1 LRYKEEMHARLNRLF
16 APDGKCFDLAI
27 DHGAF
32 NQHDFLTGIEDMGKT
47 VAAAI
52 AAEPDAVQLTVGQ
65 AHYLQNALGRQ
76 KPSLVLRLDTANV
89 YARELPGYLF
99 AQTIAAPIET
109 ALRLDAA
116 CVIVNLFY
124 TPDRAELY
132 HQCIQNLCAVKAE
145 CERFGMP
152 LMVEP
157 LVMMPGLR
165 GAYESD
171 GHAGRLVPLV
181 RQAAE
186 LGADI
191 IKCDPTINAGDFHRV
206 VEAGGGRPVLARGG
220 GRMEETAILMRTWEL
235 MQQGA
240 AGIVYGRNVLQHPDP
255 QRMTRAFMAV
265 VHEGATAEEA
275 ARLLAQ

>member
-1 LRYKEEMHARLNRLF
+1 MSVLPRLNRLF

-32 NQHDFLTGIEDMGKT
+32 NEHDFLTGIEDIGRT

-52 AAEPDAVQLTVGQ
+52 EAGPDAIQLSVGQ
-65 AHYLQNALGRQ
+65 AHFLQHARVR
-76 KPSLVLRLDTANV
+76 PRPALVLRVDTSNV
-89 YARELPGYLF
+89 YTREVPNYVF
-99 AQTIAAPIET
+99 AQTIAAPVEA
-109 ALRLDAA
+109 ALRLDAS
-116 CVIVNLFY
+116 CVVVNLLY

-132 HQCIQNLCAVKAE
+132 HQSIQNLCAIKAE

-157 LVMMPGLR
+157 LVMLPGAR
-165 GAYESD
+165 GTYESD

-191 IKCDPTINAGDFHRV
+191 IKCDPTINSADFHRV
-206 VEAGGGRPVLARGG
+206 VEAAGGRPVLARGG

-235 MQQGA
+235 MQEGA
-240 AGIVYGRNVLQHPDP
+240 SGIVYGRNVLQHPHP
-255 QRMTRAFMAV
+255 RRIMRAFLAV
-265 VHEGATAEEA
+265 VHDGATADTA
-275 ARLLAQ
+275 ARLLAE

>member
-1 LRYKEEMHARLNRLF
+1 MTTLARLNRLF
-16 APDGKCFDLAI
+16 APDEKCFDLAI

-32 NQHDFLTGIEDMGKT
+32 NEHDFLAGIEDMGKT

-52 AAEPDAVQLTVGQ
+52 EAAPDAIQLSVGQ
-65 AHYLQNALGRQ
+65 AHFLQEVRGRQ
-76 KPSLVLRLDTANV
+76 KPSLVLRVDTANV
-89 YARELPGYLF
+89 YAREVPGYMF
-99 AQTIAAPIET
+99 AQTIAAPLEA

-116 CVIVNLFY
+116 CVVVNLFY
-124 TPDRAELY
+124 TPDRGELY
-132 HQCIQNLCAVKAE
+132 HQSIQNVCVVKAE

-157 LVMMPGLR
+157 LVMLPGVR
-165 GAYESD
+165 GAYDSD

-191 IKCDPTINAGDFHRV
+191 IKCDPTINTADFHRV
-206 VEAGGGRPVLARGG
+206 VEAAGGRPVLARGG

-240 AGIVYGRNVLQHPDP
+240 AGIVYGRNVLQHPHP
-255 QRMTRAFMAV
+255 RRMMRAFLSV
-265 VHEGATAEEA
+265 VHDGLTAEEA
-275 ARLLAQ
+275 ARLLVSQA

>member
-1 LRYKEEMHARLNRLF
+1 MPVLPRLNRLF
-16 APDGKCFDLAI
+16 APDGKCFDLAV

-32 NQHDFLTGIEDMGKT
+32 NEHDFLAGIENMGKT

-52 AAEPDAVQLTVGQ
+52 EARPDAIQLSVGQ
-65 AHYLQNALGRQ
+65 AHFLQEARVRSR
-76 KPSLVLRLDTANV
+76 PALVLRVDTANV
-89 YARELPGYLF
+89 YARETPAYLF
-99 AQTIAAPIET
+99 AQTIGAPLET

-124 TPDRAELY
+124 TPDRPELY
-132 HQCIQNLCAVKAE
+132 HQCIQNVCAVRAD

-157 LVMMPGLR
+157 LVMLPNVR

-191 IKCDPTINAGDFHRV
+191 IKCDPTINSADFHRV
-206 VEAGGGRPVLARGG
+206 VEAAGGRPVLARGG
-220 GRMEETAILMRTWEL
+220 GRMEESAILMRTWEL

-240 AGIVYGRNVLQHPDP
+240 SGIVYGRNVLQHPHP
-255 QRMTRAFMAV
+255 GRMMRAFFAV
-265 VHEGATAEEA
+265 VHDGATPEAA
-275 ARLLAQ
+275 ARLLAE

>member
-1 LRYKEEMHARLNRLF
+1 MHALARLNRLF

-32 NQHDFLTGIEDMGKT
+32 NEHDFLTGIEDMGKT

-52 AAEPDAVQLTVGQ
+52 EAAPDAIQLSVGQ
-65 AHYLQNALGRQ
+65 AHFLQEARGRQ

-99 AQTIAAPIET
+99 AQMIGTPLET

-116 CVIVNLFY
+116 CVVVNLFY
-124 TPDRAELY
+124 TPDRCELY
-132 HQCIQNLCAVKAE
+132 HQCVQNVCAVKAE

-157 LVMMPGLR
+157 LVMLPGLR

-191 IKCDPTINAGDFHRV
+191 IKCDPTINSGDFHRV

-220 GRMEETAILMRTWEL
+220 GRLEETAILTRTWEL

-240 AGIVYGRNVLQHPDP
+240 AGIVYGRNVLQHPHP
-255 QRMTRAFMAV
+255 PRMMRAFLAV
-265 VHEGATAEEA
+265 VHDGATAEEA
-275 ARLLAQ
+275 VRLLAA

>member
-1 LRYKEEMHARLNRLF
+1 MSTLPRLNRLF

-32 NQHDFLTGIEDMGKT
+32 NEHDFLTGIEDMGRT

-52 AAEPDAVQLTVGQ
+52 DAGPDAIQLSVGQ
-65 AHYLQNALGRQ
+65 AYFLQQARVRT
-76 KPSLVLRLDTANV
+76 KPALVLRLDTANV
-89 YARELPGYLF
+89 YAREPASYLF
-99 AQTIAAPIET
+99 AQTIGTPLEA

-116 CVIVNLFY
+116 CVVLNLFY
-124 TPDRAELY
+124 PPDRAELY
-132 HQCIQNLCAVKAE
+132 HQCIQNICAVKAE

-157 LVMMPGLR
+157 LVMLPGVR
-165 GAYESD
+165 GNYESD

-181 RQAAE
+181 RQATE

-191 IKCDPTINAGDFHRV
+191 IKCDPTINSADFHRV
-206 VEAGGGRPVLARGG
+206 VEAAGGRPVLARGG
-220 GRMEETAILMRTWEL
+220 GRMEESAILLRTWEL

-240 AGIVYGRNVLQHPDP
+240 SGIVYGRNVLQHPHP
-255 QRMTRAFMAV
+255 RRMMRAFLAV
-265 VHEGATAEEA
+265 VHEGASAETA
-275 ARLLAQ
+275 ARLLAE

>member
-1 LRYKEEMHARLNRLF
+1 MPARLNRLF

-32 NQHDFLTGIEDMGKT
+32 NEHDFLTGIEDMGRT

-52 AAEPDAVQLTVGQ
+52 EAGPDAIQLSVGQ
-65 AHYLQNALGRQ
+65 APLLQEARVR
-76 KPSLVLRLDTANV
+76 PRPALVLRVDTANI
-89 YARELPGYLF
+89 YARELPNYLF
-99 AQTIAAPIET
+99 AQSIAAPVET

-116 CVIVNLFY
+116 CVVVNLFY
-124 TPDRAELY
+124 TPDRPELY
-132 HQCIQNLCAVKAE
+132 HQCIQNVCAVRAE

-157 LVMMPGLR
+157 LVMLPGAR

-181 RQAAE
+181 RQAVE
-186 LGADI
+186 LGADV
-191 IKCDPTINAGDFHRV
+191 IKSDPTINSADFHRV
-206 VEAGGGRPVLARGG
+206 VEAAGPRPVLARGG
-220 GRMEETAILMRTWEL
+220 GRMEETAILTRTWEL

-240 AGIVYGRNVLQHPDP
+240 AGIVYGRNVLQHPHP
-255 QRMTRAFMAV
+255 RRMMRAFLAV
-265 VHEGATAEEA
+265 VHEGASAETA
-275 ARLLAQ
+275 ARLLAAV

>member
-1 LRYKEEMHARLNRLF
+1 MHTLARLNRLF

-32 NQHDFLTGIEDMGKT
+32 NQHEFLAGIEDMGKT
-47 VAAAI
+47 VATAI
-52 AAEPDAVQLTVGQ
+52 EAGPDAIQLSAGQ
-65 AHYLQNALGRQ
+65 AHFLQDARGRQ

-89 YARELPGYLF
+89 YTKELPGYVF
-99 AQTIAAPIET
+99 AQTIAAPLET

-124 TPDRAELY
+124 TPDRGELY
-132 HQCIQNLCAVKAE
+132 HQCIQNVCRVKAE

-157 LVMMPGLR
+157 LAMMPGTR
-165 GAYESD
+165 GGYDSD
-171 GHAGRLVPLV
+171 GHPSRMIPLV

-191 IKCDPTINAGDFHRV
+191 IKCDPTINSADFHRV

-220 GRMEETAILMRTWEL
+220 GRMDESAILVRTWEL

-240 AGIVYGRNVLQHPDP
+240 AGIVYGRNILQHPQP
-255 QRMTRAFMAV
+255 RRMMRAFFAV
-265 VHEGATAEEA
+265 VHEGATAEQA
-275 ARLLAQ
+275 ALLLAQ

>member
-1 LRYKEEMHARLNRLF
+1 MQSLPRLNRLF

-32 NQHDFLTGIEDMGKT
+32 NEYDFLAGIEDMGKT

-52 AAEPDAVQLTVGQ
+52 EAGPDAIQLSPGQ
-65 AHYLQNALGRQ
+65 AHFLQDARVHPRPALVMRA
-76 KPSLVLRLDTANV
+76 DTANI
-89 YARELPGYLF
+89 YARETPRYLF
-99 AQTIAAPIET
+99 AQTIAAPVET

-124 TPDRAELY
+124 MPDRAEFY
-132 HQCIQNLCAVKAE
+132 HQCIQNVCAVKTE

-157 LVMMPGLR
+157 LVMLPGKR
-165 GAYESD
+165 SAYESD
-171 GHAGRLVPLV
+171 GNVERLVPLV

-191 IKCDPTINAGDFHRV
+191 IKCDPTVNSADFHRV
-206 VEAGGGRPVLARGG
+206 VEAAGGRPVLARGG
-220 GRMEETAILMRTWEL
+220 ARMDEAAILMRTWEL
-235 MQQGA
+235 MQEGA
-240 AGIVYGRNVLQHPDP
+240 AGIVYGRNVLQHPHP
-255 QRMTRAFMAV
+255 RRIMRAFLAV
-265 VHEGATAEEA
+265 VHEGATAESA
-275 ARLLAQ
+275 ARLLEA

>member
-1 LRYKEEMHARLNRLF
+1 MPSLARLNRLF
-16 APDGKCFDLAI
+16 APDGKCFDLAV

-32 NQHDFLTGIEDMGKT
+32 NEHDFLSGIEDMGKT

-52 AAEPDAVQLTVGQ
+52 EAGPDAIQLSCGQ
-65 AHYLQNALGRQ
+65 AHFLQDARVRRR
-76 KPSLVLRLDTANV
+76 PALVLRLDTANV

-99 AQTIAAPIET
+99 AQTIGAPLET

-124 TPDRAELY
+124 TPDHAELY
-132 HQCIQNLCAVKAE
+132 HQCIQNVCAVRAE

-157 LVMMPGLR
+157 LVMLPGPR

-191 IKCDPTINAGDFHRV
+191 IKCDPTINSADFHRV
-206 VEAGGGRPVLARGG
+206 VEAAGGRPVLARGG

-240 AGIVYGRNVLQHPDP
+240 SGLVYGRNVLQHPHP
-255 QRMTRAFMAV
+255 RRMMRAFLAV
-265 VHEGATAEEA
+265 VHEGATAETA
-275 ARLLAQ
+275 ARLLVG

>member
-1 LRYKEEMHARLNRLF
+1 MSSLPRLNRLF
-16 APDGKCFDLAI
+16 APDGKCFDLAV

-52 AAEPDAVQLTVGQ
+52 EAGPDAIQLSVGQ
-65 AHYLQNALGRQ
+65 AHFLQDTRVRP
-76 KPSLVLRLDTANV
+76 KPALVLRLDTANV
-89 YARELPGYLF
+89 YAPEVPGYLF
-99 AQTIAAPIET
+99 AQTIGAPLEC

-124 TPDRAELY
+124 TPDRPDLY
-132 HQCIQNLCAVKAE
+132 HQCIQNVCTVRAE

-157 LVMMPGLR
+157 LVMLPGLR
-165 GAYESD
+165 GAYDSD
-171 GHAGRLVPLV
+171 GHAGRMVPLV

-191 IKCDPTINAGDFHRV
+191 IKSDPTINSADFHRV
-206 VEAGGGRPVLARGG
+206 VEAAGGRPVLARGG
-220 GRMEETAILMRTWEL
+220 GRMDETAILTRTWEL

-240 AGIVYGRNVLQHPDP
+240 SGIVYGRNVLQHPAP
-255 QRMTRAFMAV
+255 RRMMRAFLAV
-265 VHEGATAEEA
+265 VHEGATAETA
-275 ARLLAQ
+275 VRLLED

>member
-1 LRYKEEMHARLNRLF
+1 MSVLPRLNRLF
-16 APDGKCFDLAI
+16 APDGKCFDLAV

-32 NQHDFLTGIEDMGKT
+32 NEHDFLAGIEDMGKT

-52 AAEPDAVQLTVGQ
+52 EAGPDAIQLSTGQ
-65 AHYLQNALGRQ
+65 AHFLQEARVR
-76 KPSLVLRLDTANV
+76 PRPALVLRLDTANI
-89 YARELPGYLF
+89 YARETPAYLF
-99 AQTIAAPIET
+99 AQTIGAPLET

-132 HQCIQNLCAVKAE
+132 HQCVQNVCAVRAE

-157 LVMMPGLR
+157 LVMLANAR
-165 GAYESD
+165 GAYDSD

-191 IKCDPTINAGDFHRV
+191 IKCDPTINSADFHRV
-206 VEAGGGRPVLARGG
+206 VEAAGGRPVLARGG
-220 GRMEETAILMRTWEL
+220 GRMEESAILMRTWEL
-235 MQQGA
+235 IQQGA
-240 AGIVYGRNVLQHPDP
+240 AGIVYGRNVLQHPHP
-255 QRMTRAFMAV
+255 RRIMRAFLAV
-265 VHEGATAEEA
+265 VHDGATPEAA
-275 ARLLAQ
+275 ARLLAG